1 MTDYFDIEYR
11 KKCQKKLVEYL
22 YELLIRTNI
31 PHPILAFVIKACHFL
46 ISYITILL
54 VIFAPLSIGIILTTL
69 SIITFGMF
77 FYFKGC
83 FLSQLEYKLNGKD
96 FLNIVDPYLAIVGWD
111 ITDENRYTI
120 TMYVVYLYFA
130 TLFSILYWRMKYE

>member
-11 KKCQKKLVEYL
+11 KKCRKRLVEYL

-31 PHPILAFVIKACHFL
+31 PHPILAFVLKSSHFL
-46 ISYITILL
+46 ISYIIALL
-54 VIFAPLSIGIILTTL
+54 VIFAPLPIGLIFTGL
-69 SIITFGMF
+69 SLITFGLF

-83 FLSQLEYKLNGKD
+83 FVSQLEYKLNGKD
-96 FLNIVDPYLAIVGWD
+96 FINIVDPYLAIVGWD

-120 TMYVVYLYFA
+120 TMYVVYLYYA
-130 TLFSILYWRMKYE
+130 ILFSILYWRMNR

>member
-11 KKCQKKLVEYL
+11 KKCRKKLVEYL

-69 SIITFGMF
+69 SILTFGMF
-77 FYFKGC
+77 FYFTGC

-130 TLFSILYWRMKYE
+130 TLFSILYWRMNK

>member
-11 KKCQKKLVEYL
+11 KKCRKKLVEYL

-54 VIFAPLSIGIILTTL
+54 VIFAPLVILVQITNSSNEMTLIACQAYFYARLAHFVIYSLGIPYIKT
-69 SIITFGMF
+69 ITFCIGFIAQM
-77 FYFKGC
+77 
-83 FLSQLEYKLNGKD
+83 
-96 FLNIVDPYLAIVGWD
+96 VLA
-111 ITDENRYTI
+111 YTLL
-120 TMYVVYLYFA
+120 M
-130 TLFSILYWRMKYE
+130 